1 MYIFEITKPGTWLD
15 YDDREWSYKIVKI
28 LTSLEKQFYEA
39 NLALNMFNRAKE
51 QWEASRLQ
59 YDEMEQCESYKADS
73 RRRSEIRQEIE
84 SKLENPHAHSSLDEI
99 DLQTEIQFKREQWHS
114 GRMPSVFGDNEQASM
129 HARAFLY
136 ALDSFGKFFEVLK
149 DSPGIPEQ
157 ITELHKRLG
166 EAFPDLREVRNTSQ
180 HMEDRSRGLGK
191 GRNPKPLELKPIDN
205 FLYHIGKADGS
216 SALKNG
222 ITMTGT
228 IISSSQ
234 GFMALNCLIGTEYGN
249 TMADGNYG
257 KVDVSP
263 ESMVSLR
270 EIFQETLDSFNW
282 IGSKSHLPS

>member
-15 YDDREWSYKIVKI
+15 YDDREWSYKIDRI
-28 LTSLEKQFYEA
+28 LTSLENQFYEA
-39 NLALNMFNRAKE
+39 NLELNMFNRAKE

-59 YDEMEQCESYKADS
+59 YDEMEQWESYKADS
-73 RRRSEIRQEIE
+73 RRRSEIQQEIE

-114 GRMPSVFGDNEQASM
+114 GRMPSVFGDNKQALM

-166 EAFPDLREVRNTSQ
+166 EAFPALREVRNTSQ

-205 FLYHIGKADGS
+205 QVIKSDGS
-216 SALKNG
+216 LAPKNG

-234 GFMALNCLIGTEYGN
+234 GVVALNCLIGTKYGN

-257 KVDVSP
+257 EVDVSP

-282 IGSKSHLPS
+282 QGSKIHLPR